1 MSEIENVRNIIL
13 SELNLT
19 KKSETASERIE
30 RIQKQMENL
39 PSVLDKNGLTKL
51 KDGEFDITLK
61 EYTDLNSYR
70 IKMNALYG
78 NSSDNQFQT
87 YLNNTVN
94 NNGNDTIT
102 KAKDFID
109 TMRDNGMSDTQALK
123 LYSALK
129 SYSVITGFKNYNFVN
144 AKI

>member
-39 PSVLDKNGLTKL
+39 PSVIDKNGLTKL
-51 KDGEFDITLK
+51 KDREFDITLK

-87 YLNNTVN
+87 YLNNTLN
-94 NNGNDTIT
+94 NNSDDTIT

-109 TMRDNGMSDTQALK
+109 KMKDNGMSDIQALK

>member
-87 YLNNTVN
+87 YLNNTLN
-94 NNGNDTIT
+94 NNSDDTIT

-109 TMRDNGMSDTQALK
+109 KMKDNGMSDIQALK